1 MGLSAATR
9 ETLVL
14 IVEDE
19 PLIRMSA
26 ATLIQGLGYR
36 THDAAS
42 ADEAI
47 ALLEAHAEITIV
59 FTDVQ
64 MEGSM
69 DGIAL
74 THWAAGRWP
83 PLRFIIVS
91 GGRIAATH
99 DMPVGAIFLAK
110 PYADAPSGGRSPSS
124 LDGRVVAE
132 R

>member
-1 MGLSAATR
+1 MESTVR
-9 ETLVL
+9 SRVTVVLV
-14 IVEDE
+14 VEDE

-26 ATLIQGLGYR
+26 MMLFQGLGYR
-36 THDAAS
+36 TFEAAN

-47 ALLEAHAEITIV
+47 ALLETHAEITIV

-74 THWAAGRWP
+74 THYAAGRWP

-91 GGRIAATH
+91 GGVTPRL
-99 DMPVGAIFLAK
+99 DELPVGAVFLAK
-110 PYADAPSGGRSPSS
+110 PYADAAVGRCI
-124 LDGRVVAE
+124 AQFA
-132 R
+132 

>member
-1 MGLSAATR
+1 MGLSTATC
-9 ETLVL
+9 ETVILV
-14 IVEDE
+14 VEDE
-19 PLIRMSA
+19 PLIRLA
-26 ATLIQGLGYR
+26 AIMLVERLGYR
-36 THDAAS
+36 ALEAAN

-47 ALLEAHAEITIV
+47 SLLEAHAEITII

-91 GGRIAATH
+91 GGMTPKLHEIPPGAA
-99 DMPVGAIFLAK
+99 FLAK
-110 PYADAPSGGRSPSS
+110 PYADAAVGQ
-124 LDGRVVAE
+124 LIAE
-132 R
+132 FA

>member
-1 MGLSAATR
+1 MGSSVDNR
-9 ETLVL
+9 EAVILV
-14 IVEDE
+14 VEDE

-26 ATLIQGLGYR
+26 MMLIQGLGY
-36 THDAAS
+36 HSFEAAN

-47 ALLEAHAEITIV
+47 ALLEANAEITII

-74 THWAAGRWP
+74 THYAAGRWP

-91 GGRIAATH
+91 GGTTPRL
-99 DMPVGAIFLAK
+99 DELPVGAVFLAK
-110 PYADAPSGGRSPSS
+110 PYADAAVGRCI
-124 LDGRVVAE
+124 AQFA
-132 R
+132 

>member
-1 MGLSAATR
+1 MEPPAAER
-9 ETLVL
+9 ETVVLV
-14 IVEDE
+14 VEDD
-19 PLIRMSA
+19 PMIRMA
-26 ATLIQGLGYR
+26 AMMLIEGLGYY
-36 THDAAS
+36 TLEATN

-47 ALLEAHAEITIV
+47 TLLEDHPEITIV

-91 GGRIAATH
+91 GGMTPELHEIPA
-99 DMPVGAIFLAK
+99 GAIFLSK
-110 PYADAPSGGRSPSS
+110 PYADATVGR
-124 LDGRVVAE
+124 LIAQFA
-132 R
+132 